1 MPIIR
6 DDEKEK
12 HLIANFV
19 FKNLDEVNSNS
30 EDDED
35 FYPFPVQEMQ
45 ISPKEE
51 NVQPE
56 TDPNNSQSLQPQV
69 EAQDYFAK
77 DNVVIQTLLEKVDK
91 LTAELLSLQQKLTA
105 QETLFKQEM
114 KSVKED
120 SFQQGFQAGL
130 TKAREELENSY
141 NSGLS
146 QLQNSITKIDELGTN
161 LNKVTETIEKEL
173 IHTSIAIAKEILDSE
188 ISFNSGQV
196 AINLSKALIKQLEEA
211 EAIEIKVNPQ
221 DFSTVKIGLSDLSHV
236 KIIEDSAVVKGGVI
250 ISSDIGSIEGNIMER
265 YKKLKS
271 DALAKTGL

>member
-30 EDDED
+30 EEED
-35 FYPFPVQEMQ
+35 FKPFPIQEMQ
-45 ISPKEE
+45 LPPKEE
-51 NVQPE
+51 IVQSE
-56 TDPNNSQSLQPQV
+56 LKNSQSLQPQIQP
-69 EAQDYFAK
+69 QDNFIK
-77 DNVVIQTLLEKVDK
+77 DNLIQTLLEKADK
-91 LTAELLSLQQKLTA
+91 LTAELLSVQQKLTA

-130 TKAREELENSY
+130 AKAREELENNY
-141 NSGLS
+141 NSNLS
-146 QLQNSITKIDELGTN
+146 QLQNSIAKIDELGTN
-161 LNKVTETIEKEL
+161 LKKVTETIEKEL
-173 IHTSIAIAKEILDSE
+173 VHTSIAIAKEVLDAE

-196 AINLSKALIKQLEEA
+196 AINLSKALMKQLEEA
-211 EAIEIKVNPQ
+211 EEVEIKVNPH
-221 DFSTVKIGLSDLSHV
+221 DFSVVKSGLSNLSHV
-236 KIIEDSAVVKGGVI
+236 KIIEDSAIIKGGVI
-250 ISSDIGSIEGNIMER
+250 INSDIGSIEGNIMER

>member
-35 FYPFPVQEMQ
+35 FHPFPVQEMQ
-45 ISPKEE
+45 LPQKKEI
-51 NVQPE
+51 VQSE
-56 TDPNNSQSLQPQV
+56 PNNSQSLQPQIQS
-69 EAQDYFAK
+69 QDNFIK
-77 DNVVIQTLLEKVDK
+77 DNLIQTLLEKADK
-91 LTAELLSLQQKLTA
+91 LTAELLSVQQKLTA
-105 QETLFKQEM
+105 QDTLFKQEM

-130 TKAREELENSY
+130 VKAREELENNY
-141 NSGLS
+141 NSNLS
-146 QLQNSITKIDELGTN
+146 QLQNSIAKIDELGIN
-161 LNKVTETIEKEL
+161 LNKVTEAIEKEL
-173 IHTSIAIAKEILDSE
+173 VHTSIAIAKEILDAE

-211 EAIEIKVNPQ
+211 EAIEIKVNPH
-221 DFSTVKIGLSDLSHV
+221 DFSTVKIGLSNLGHV